1 MQCIKGC
8 HLNKKVLV
16 LNGKHEMMAE
26 ATKGK
31 KLALKYPKR
40 TLSLFLMRDESTVRL
55 KIQLNKIESLIAK
68 ADDEI
73 NVKNR

>member
-1 MQCIKGC
+1 
-8 HLNKKVLV
+8 
-16 LNGKHEMMAE
+16 MMAE

-55 KIQLNKIESLIAK
+55 KIQLNKIESLIA
-68 ADDEI
+68 
-73 NVKNR
+73 

>member
-73 NVKNR
+73 NVKK